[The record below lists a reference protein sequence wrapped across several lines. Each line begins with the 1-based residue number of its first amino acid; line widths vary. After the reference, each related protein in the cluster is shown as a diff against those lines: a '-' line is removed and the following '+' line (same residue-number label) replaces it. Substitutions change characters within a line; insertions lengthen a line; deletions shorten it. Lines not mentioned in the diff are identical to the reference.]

1 MDLDFETKLY
11 GNGELENFDDP
22 SAHLIDLGVL
32 TEEDLGCIMDIAARK
47 GYWVLTKPISV
58 APEVRTYG

>member
-1 MDLDFETKLY
+1 MDLNFETKFY
-11 GNGELENFDDP
+11 GNGGLENFDDL
-22 SAHLIDLGVL
+22 SAPLIDLGVL

-58 APEVRTYG
+58 VPEVQTYG

>member
-1 MDLDFETKLY
+1 MTLKFETRIFADESL
-11 GNGELENFDDP
+11 GNFADP
-22 SAHLIDLGVL
+22 EAPMIDLGVL